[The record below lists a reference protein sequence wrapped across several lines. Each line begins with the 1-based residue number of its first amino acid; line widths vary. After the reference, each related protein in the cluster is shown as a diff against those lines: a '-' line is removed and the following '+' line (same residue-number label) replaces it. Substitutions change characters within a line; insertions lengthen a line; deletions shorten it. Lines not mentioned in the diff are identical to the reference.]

1 MTSHTKFIVCLDNLN
16 LSALKNILLLSDTHG
31 YLDKNILSYAKNMDE
46 IWHAGDIGNTIVIEK
61 LKSLKPTKAVYG
73 NIDCNKVRK
82 LTKKILAFECE
93 GIRVVITHIAG
104 YPGRYDKN
112 AKEIIQRYSPKLFI
126 CGHSHILKIMQDKKY
141 GHIHFNPGAC
151 GIKGFHNKRTM
162 LKFTLD
168 DGKIKNLN
176 VIELNNN
183 QKLSKPINWSN

>member
-1 MTSHTKFIVCLDNLN
+1 M
-16 LSALKNILLLSDTHG
+16 KN
-31 YLDKNILSYAKNMDE
+31 
-46 IWHAGDIGNTIVIEK
+46 
-61 LKSLKPTKAVYG
+61 
-73 NIDCNKVRK
+73 
-82 LTKKILAFECE
+82 
-93 GIRVVITHIAG
+93 
-104 YPGRYDKN
+104 DKN

-176 VIELNNN
+176 IIELNSS
-183 QKLSKPINWSN
+183 QKLSKPIN